1 MTILEVL
8 ITSVEPLHTV
18 FSNTVHTIKINPNYP
33 KETNM
38 IQELTHQLKLSA
50 FYAAFMEQSTQPAY
64 SELPFDKRVQ
74 MLLEAEALDR
84 DNKKI
89 QRLLKQAKLHE
100 KGALISEIN
109 FSPDRNLDKSVLLDL
124 AQGTYLKYFR
134 NIILNGP
141 TGVGKSYIAQA
152 YANKAM
158 TMGYSALYLRVPRLM
173 QYLQAIRGDEEY
185 LKYLAKLKRINLL
198 ILDDFGVSPLKA
210 SEARDLLEIVEDRTN
225 QSSLIIT
232 SQLPIK
238 EWHGY
243 LHNATI
249 ADAILD
255 RIVHNAY
262 KIEITGGSQRKENAK
277 KMMPSR

>member
-1 MTILEVL
+1 M
-8 ITSVEPLHTV
+8 S
-18 FSNTVHTIKINPNYP
+18 
-33 KETNM
+33 
-38 IQELTHQLKLSA
+38 IQELSQQLKLSA
-50 FYAAFMEQSTQPAY
+50 FYTAFIEQETQPAY
-64 SELPFDKRVQ
+64 SELPFEKRVQ
-74 MLLEAEALDR
+74 MLLEAEQLQR

-89 QRLLKQAKLHE
+89 QRLFDQAKLPDRS
-100 KGALISEIN
+100 ASISEIH
-109 FSPDRNLDKSVLLDL
+109 FTPDRNLDKALMLDL
-124 AQGTYLKYFR
+124 AGGNYLKYFR

-141 TGVGKSYIAQA
+141 TGVGKSWIAQA

-185 LKYLAKLKRINLL
+185 LKYLAKLKKINLL

-210 SEARDLLEIVEDRTN
+210 AEARDLLEIVEDRVN

-255 RIVHNAY
+255 RVVHNAY
-262 KIEITGGSQRKENAK
+262 KIEFKADADSQRKKNAK
-277 KMMPSR
+277 EAMK